1 MVNENIFRKVK
12 RLGNKSYTL
21 NLSMAWTI
29 ADFDENDIRETIE
42 ENVLNISVE
51 NFFMFVSRN
60 RFYVLRENQDPF
72 LKEFK
77 IRIDLSYL
85 STELIFDLIDIS
97 HRICDIYEKNT
108 LREHKNEKF
117 ELRFNRTWGEIKICC
132 LSGDIFR
139 VLYFIKQFTI
149 WARKFV
155 FREKDNKKSTLK

>member
-1 MVNENIFRKVK
+1 MMTNENILRKV
-12 RLGNKSYTL
+12 RLLGNTSYTL
-21 NLSMAWTI
+21 NLSMAWTLS
-29 ADFDENDIRETIE
+29 DFDEEDIKQTIE

-51 NFFMFVSRN
+51 HFFMFVSRN
-60 RFYVLRENQDPF
+60 RFYVLREHQDPF

-85 STELIFDLIDIS
+85 STDLIFDLIEIS
-97 HRICDIYEKNT
+97 HRICDIYEKNK

-155 FREKDNKKSTLK
+155 FREKDNKKAL